1 MARSLLFT
9 DICKSSPGREFLT
22 SQICFLTLFRKNK
35 ILAKTSEFTVR
46 PQTTGCQLRR
56 NLPRKNVV
64 NLTECLDMPL
74 AVDWDVKQQTQQSRT
89 DKTHIN
95 LQDCSKF
102 HSAVKIIKSCTIQK
116 RFLNLE
122 HYM

>member
-1 MARSLLFT
+1 MY
-9 DICKSSPGREFLT
+9 ING
-22 SQICFLTLFRKNK
+22 IRKNK
-35 ILAKTSEFTVR
+35 ILGKISEFTVC
-46 PQTTGCQLRR
+46 PQTTGCQLSR

-64 NLTECLDMPL
+64 KLTECLDMPL

-102 HSAVKIIKSCTIQK
+102 HSAVKIIKSCAIQK